1 MNPTLIC
8 ASRLLIAVTLTV
20 TLPLQALAQLPPEEP
35 PAAEVAAPAPV
46 APSFENCR
54 PLTDKALAIDL
65 RAAMAQSQKR
75 DIAEQLKVHEE
86 AVAAWSQALAE
97 CDGRASERAQ
107 RNLADSEKMR
117 NSLSE
122 QDGGGP
128 QCEAAHKDAASLQE
142 MARQTLSERRFDE
155 AAMLFRKTENRWDL
169 AFERCNGTQQEL
181 AGRRRDQSAMDS
193 HNAEFC
199 AVPFEKAREQHQKLR
214 ASAAGMSREEK
225 QEASQVAET
234 LWRNALEPCKGP
246 VLETVRNNAQTL
258 ARERGT
264 PWVARK
270 VPSVLPAA
278 PAVAVAAPLAPQARA
293 VAAAAASPRPA
304 SLVPAVA
311 AAAAAATAASA
322 VAVAEPAVPE
332 AQPREFVAGSTRFNG
347 VFFRD
352 TDGLSYSGT
361 GQVTWASGDRYE
373 GTLVK
378 GQRHGKG
385 VFNWANG
392 QRYSGGWVNDVP
404 EGEASLHFA
413 GGNQYEGRV
422 SKGVPDGLGRMRYP
436 SGDTYSGQF
445 KAGVP
450 DGRGSY
456 VMKNGQQME
465 GDWKNQQISGQG
477 SMVFPSGDTYTGQ
490 FALGKPAGEG
500 RYRWSNGDE
509 YVGQW
514 KAGQKHGQGAFV
526 WKNGDRWEGRYN
538 DDEQTSEGQLTQK
551 P

>member
-1 MNPTLIC
+1 MNPNLIR
-8 ASRLLIAVTLTV
+8 AGRVLVAATLTV
-20 TLPLQALAQLPPEEP
+20 TLPWQAWAQVPPEEP
-35 PAAEVAAPAPV
+35 PAAEVAPSAVAAPR
-46 APSFENCR
+46 FESCR

-65 RAAMAQSQKR
+65 RAATAQSQKR

-97 CDGRASERAQ
+97 CDGRARERAQ
-107 RNLADSEKMR
+107 RNLADSQKVR

-122 QDGGGP
+122 QEGAGP

-142 MARQTLSERRFDE
+142 MARQALSERRFDE

-181 AGRRRDQSAMDS
+181 ASRRRDQSALDS

-199 AVPFEKAREQHQKLR
+199 AAPFEKAREQHQKLR
-214 ASAAGMSREEK
+214 ASAGGLSREEK
-225 QEASQVAET
+225 HDASQLAET
-234 LWRNALEPCKGP
+234 LWRDALEPCKGP

-264 PWVARK
+264 PWVARSA
-270 VPSVLPAA
+270 PSVLPSAA
-278 PAVAVAAPLAPQARA
+278 TVAVAVALAPQARQA
-293 VAAAAASPRPA
+293 PATASSPRPA
-304 SLVPAVA
+304 SLVPAVV
-311 AAAAAATAASA
+311 AAAATAGAG
-322 VAVAEPAVPE
+322 PAVPE
-332 AQPREFVAGSTRFNG
+332 VQPREFVAGSTRFSG

-352 TDGLSYSGT
+352 PDGLSYSGT
-361 GQVTWASGDRYE
+361 GQVTWADGDRYE

-378 GQRHGKG
+378 GLRHGKG
-385 VFNWANG
+385 LFIWANG
-392 QRYSGGWVNDVP
+392 QRYSGDWVNDIP
-404 EGEASLHFA
+404 EGEASLQFA

-422 SKGVPDGLGRMRYP
+422 SKGLPDGPGRMRYP

-445 KAGVP
+445 KAGAP
-450 DGRGSY
+450 EGRGTY
-456 VMKNGQQME
+456 IMKNGQKME
-465 GDWKNQQISGQG
+465 GDWKNQQINGQG

-514 KAGQKHGQGAFV
+514 KAGHKHGQGTFV
-526 WKNGDRWEGRYN
+526 WKNGDRWEGRYS
-538 DDEQTSEGQLTQK
+538 DDEQTSEGTLTQK
-551 P
+551 Q